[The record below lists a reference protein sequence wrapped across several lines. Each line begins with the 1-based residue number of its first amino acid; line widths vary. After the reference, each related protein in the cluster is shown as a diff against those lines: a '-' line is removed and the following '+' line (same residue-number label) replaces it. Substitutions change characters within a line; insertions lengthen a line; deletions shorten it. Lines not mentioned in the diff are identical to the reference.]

1 LRQLHKHNIIKLFNV
16 FEDEKYI
23 FLIIELIE
31 RGEIDALIAQKFK
44 DNDAKEVVNILI
56 DSIRYWH

>member
-1 LRQLHKHNIIKLFNV
+1 LRQLHNHNIIKLFNV

-23 FLIIELIE
+23 FLIIELME
-31 RGEIDALIAQKFK
+31 RGGIDALIAQKFK
-44 DNDAKEVVNILI
+44 ENDAKEVVKIFI

>member
-44 DNDAKEVVNILI
+44 DNDAKEVVNIFI